1 MDKCERNKLVHLF
14 NQITPES
21 NGEVWEEVEM
31 TKI

>member
-14 NQITPES
+14 NQTTPES